1 MGTRRAILAV
11 VFLLVMGLCF
21 QAGLIFSADTGKTD
35 KSAGSTIKTVVIKI
49 PLPDLVVSALTLD
62 KQCRVI
68 VTLRNNGKGPVPEET
83 FRRGQVRMMVGARQM
98 SIPLIKADPKGILK
112 ALGSEI
118 KVNSGLL
125 LDKAALVQ
133 AEVDSTRQI
142 AESDEGNNRRS
153 ATLTPHCNTIAVKGS
168 GGLADQGIAAKSG
181 GSTSSVTANM
191 PPATGLAGSG
201 QRSGITKPM
210 TMTMSKRR
218 LPPPGDRPTPI
229 PLRLD
234 QGILLLN
241 PTENDIYYQGETIY
255 ILGRFTRNDVA
266 AGNVTFNL
274 MRVGVTQPVAS
285 TNVAVARATGVP
297 IPLTTPVNIAAGDY
311 YITATNTESGA
322 YGESDLFQVA
332 ANSARI
338 DFVSPERGAVLHP
351 GTDMNLRYQFNRRV
365 QPGTVTFQ
373 LYHAGAVVSTQ
384 THEYRP
390 GSAASRGQPIHTVH
404 WDIPR
409 NAPRGDYAILAIHP
423 VATGISP
430 LFSIQP
436 RSFGDAGP
444 GTPTAWSISLVT
456 PGRMPVSWPRGSTK
470 VIAWRIAGEYPSERR
485 FLVQLKRGAETV
497 LTIPADEAAWHA
509 PSTSYSLNWT
519 IPADL
524 PPASDYRIQV
534 MDRNGPTEGI
544 SERDFAIT
552 GPIEVLHG
560 GGNRYIGNPTEI
572 EWRIAPGSSVR
583 RLRIVLVNYLRTG
596 GGDEVVT
603 IAERHPASAGK
614 YTWTVGANRKVGD
627 RWEYDHDRGSP
638 IVGPTK
644 VRVYDAD
651 DAAIYGEGMVFNI
664 EPPDL
669 RIWTSDSNCRGG
681 KRVHWSSSNLQS
693 SVRVEVAAIWRGCCI
708 FANYSYIPIPLGRY
722 ERYHILS
729 ATNHPTGNFCWK
741 FRDTNAGY
749 YCFCLP
755 GQDAYVVASVPGF
768 QYVTMV
774 QSSGTFDM
782 TDSGCNNSDPPWE
795 DIW

>member
-1 MGTRRAILAV
+1 
-11 VFLLVMGLCF
+11 
-21 QAGLIFSADTGKTD
+21 
-35 KSAGSTIKTVVIKI
+35 
-49 PLPDLVVSALTLD
+49 
-62 KQCRVI
+62 
-68 VTLRNNGKGPVPEET
+68 
-83 FRRGQVRMMVGARQM
+83 
-98 SIPLIKADPKGILK
+98 
-112 ALGSEI
+112 
-118 KVNSGLL
+118 
-125 LDKAALVQ
+125 
-133 AEVDSTRQI
+133 
-142 AESDEGNNRRS
+142 
-153 ATLTPHCNTIAVKGS
+153 
-168 GGLADQGIAAKSG
+168 
-181 GSTSSVTANM
+181 
-191 PPATGLAGSG
+191 
-201 QRSGITKPM
+201 
-210 TMTMSKRR
+210 MSKRR

-234 QGILLLN
+234 RGILLLN

-255 ILGRFTRNDVA
+255 ILCRLTRTDVTT
-266 AGNVTFNL
+266 GNVTFNL
-274 MRVGVTQPVAS
+274 MRVGVTQSVAS

-297 IPLTTPVNIAAGDY
+297 IPLTTPVNIAVGGY

-338 DFVSPERGAVLHP
+338 DFVSPERSAVLHP

-409 NAPRGDYAILAIHP
+409 DAPRGDYAILAIHP
-423 VATGISP
+423 AATGISP

-497 LTIPADEAAWHA
+497 LTIPTDEAAWHA

-534 MDRNGPTEGI
+534 TDRNGPTEGI

-572 EWRIAPGSSVR
+572 RWRIAPGSSVR

-603 IAERHPASAGK
+603 IANNMSASAGECS
-614 YTWTVGANRKVGD
+614 WTVGANHKAGD
-627 RWEYDHDRGSP
+627 RWEYNHDFGTP
-638 IVGPTK
+638 IMGHSR
-644 VRVYDAD
+644 VRIYDAD
-651 DAAIYGEGMVFNI
+651 DATNYGEGMIFNI

-669 RIWTSDSNCRGG
+669 RVWTSDSSCRHG
-681 KRVHWSSSNLQS
+681 KRIHWSSSNLHS
-693 SVRVEVAAIWRGCCI
+693 SVRVEIAAIWRGCCM
-708 FANYSYIPIPLGRY
+708 FGNYSYIPIPLGLY
-722 ERYHILS
+722 DRYHILS
-729 ATNHPTGNFCWK
+729 AGIYPTGNFCWD
-741 FRDTNAGY
+741 FRDSNKGY
-749 YCFCLP
+749 YCDCLP
-755 GQDAYVVASVPGF
+755 GRDAYVVASVAGF
-768 QYVTMV
+768 QYVTMMR
-774 QSSGTFDM
+774 SSGTFDM
-782 TDSGCNNSDPPWE
+782 TDSGCNSSDPHWE
-795 DIW
+795 EYW